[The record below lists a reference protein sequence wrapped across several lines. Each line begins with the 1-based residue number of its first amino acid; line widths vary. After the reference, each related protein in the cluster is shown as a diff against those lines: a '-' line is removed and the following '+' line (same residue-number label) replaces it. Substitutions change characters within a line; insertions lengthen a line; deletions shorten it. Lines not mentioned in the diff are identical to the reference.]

1 MTVRKTDSPQQ
12 YLSTQNLH
20 KINPINEIKNINI
33 NEKELLNRHE
43 ADSITVSNTRS

>member
-33 NEKELLNRHE
+33 SLEEPLPEH
-43 ADSITVSNTRS
+43 I